1 MENQIPLPTLHK
13 STWYVLSAVLTAALG
28 SFFFGFFIGVY
39 NPAQS
44 CIEIVNGW
52 TSLEKATYSGLAT
65 ALMPIGAVFGAF
77 LCGFLGSSYGRW
89 TTFMVADVIGIIGSA
104 LLIFKGPTL
113 FIGRAVGGL
122 AVGLNSAMVPTYINE
137 ISPLK
142 VSGVMGALTNLMIN
156 VGILVSF
163 LLGLNLPKS
172 EEIQP
177 NSDGPFWWRFMF
189 GFPILICVL
198 RMVLLSTVFKFDT
211 PQSLISRGKEEKA
224 KEIVKKI
231 YLVTFFYNYSKF
243 KISLGKTL

>member
-1 MENQIPLPTLHK
+1 MENQITLPTLHK

-28 SFFFGFFIGVY
+28 SLFFGFFIGAY

-52 TSLEKATYSGLAT
+52 SDSEKDTYSGLAT

-89 TTFMVADVIGIIGSA
+89 TTFMVTDLIGLVGA
-104 LLIFKGPTL
+104 VLLIFKGPTL
-113 FIGRAVGGL
+113 FIGRVVGGL
-122 AVGLNSAMVPTYINE
+122 AVGINSAMVPTYINE

-156 VGILVSF
+156 SGILVSF

-172 EEIQP
+172 KDIKADP
-177 NSDGPFWWRFMF
+177 DGQNWWRFMF

-198 RMVLLSTVFKFDT
+198 RMLLLSTVFRFDT
-211 PQSLISRGKEEKA
+211 PQSLISRGQEKKA
-224 KEIVKKI
+224 KEIVRKI
-231 YLVTFFYNYSKF
+231 YLVVCF
-243 KISLGKTL
+243 KIIKY

>member
-1 MENQIPLPTLHK
+1 MDNQAILPTLHK
-13 STWYVLSAVLTAALG
+13 STFYVLSAVLTAALG

-44 CIEIVNGW
+44 CIEIINGW
-52 TSLEKATYSGLAT
+52 NDSEKEIYSGLAT

-89 TTFMVADVIGIIGSA
+89 TTFMITDVIGLIGTV

-113 FIGRAVGGL
+113 FLGRVVGGL

-172 EEIQP
+172 EDIKADP
-177 NSDGPFWWRFMF
+177 DGQNWWRLMF
-189 GFPILICVL
+189 GFPILICGL
-198 RMVLLSTVFKFDT
+198 RMLLLVTVFRFDT
-211 PQSLISRGKEEKA
+211 PQSLISRGQEEKA

-231 YLVTFFYNYSKF
+231 YLVTLF
-243 KISLGKTL
+243 

>member
-1 MENQIPLPTLHK
+1 MDNQAILPTLHK
-13 STWYVLSAVLTAALG
+13 STFYVLSAVLTAALG

-44 CIEIVNGW
+44 CIEIINGW
-52 TSLEKATYSGLAT
+52 NDSEKETYSGLAT

-89 TTFMVADVIGIIGSA
+89 TTFMITDVIGLIGTV

-113 FIGRAVGGL
+113 FLGRVVGGL

-172 EEIQP
+172 EDIKADP
-177 NSDGPFWWRFMF
+177 DGQNWWRLMF
-189 GFPILICVL
+189 GFPILICGL
-198 RMVLLSTVFKFDT
+198 RMLLLVTVFRFDT
-211 PQSLISRGKEEKA
+211 PQSLISRGQEEKA

-231 YLVTFFYNYSKF
+231 YLVTLF
-243 KISLGKTL
+243 